1 MMNIIIAFIFGTA
14 ITSVVAL
21 LLFRRLQEEKA
32 DLRTQLTT
40 AQNTLELHKQHEEQA
55 QRERELR
62 EQQAQAE
69 RAEREQQAKAEREA
83 YAAQQMQL
91 LREQFETASQRLLK
105 QRAEELQKA
114 NTDSV
119 GGIVNPLHDELEKM
133 RKLITDTKTD
143 SDKSISSL
151 EGALATMVRQ
161 SQQLGKDATNLADAL
176 KNRGKVHGDWG
187 EQVLENILQ
196 DSGMREGYEYV
207 SQASFKGEQG
217 RELRPDVVV
226 NCADGARIIID
237 SKVSLTAYTNYV
249 GAENEIERVDAI
261 KQNHQSILKHIK
273 ELSEKNYPKYVE
285 GSIPYSL
292 MFIPNEGSYILAMNY
307 DPSLGN
313 KAFKQGVILLNPTNL
328 MMALFL
334 VLQTWRNT
342 QQEDNCRKIIEVA
355 TGLYDKFVGLY
366 STCDTLGNQLAT
378 VNTTY
383 KKVLTQLNDGS
394 GNIVGRV
401 ERLIELGVPSA
412 KRIQRKTNRS
422 ATAELAE

>member
-1 MMNIIIAFIFGTA
+1 MINIIFAFLLGIA
-14 ITSVVAL
+14 
-21 LLFRRLQEEKA
+21 KA
-32 DLRTQLTT
+32 DLRTQLST
-40 AQNTLELHKQHEEQA
+40 AQNALELHRQH
-55 QRERELR
+55 

-69 RAEREQQAKAEREA
+69 RAQRELQAKAEREA
-83 YAAQQMQL
+83 YAVQQMQL
-91 LREQFETASQRLLK
+91 LREQFETSSQRLLK

-119 GGIVNPLHDELEKM
+119 GGLVNPLHDELEKM

-207 SQASFKGEQG
+207 SQASYKGEGG

-226 NCADGARIIID
+226 NCADGSRIVVD

-249 GAENEIERVDAI
+249 GAENEIERMEAI

-273 ELSEKNYPKYVE
+273 ELADKNYPKYVE
-285 GSIPYSL
+285 HSIPYSL

-307 DPSLGN
+307 DPALGH

-355 TGLYDKFVGLY
+355 GGLYDKFVGLY
-366 STCDTLGNQLAT
+366 STCETLGNQLTT

-422 ATAELAE
+422 IPTENAE

>member
-1 MMNIIIAFIFGTA
+1 MINIIFAFLLGIAIA
-14 ITSVVAL
+14 SVVAL
-21 LLFRRLQEEKA
+21 LLFRRLQDEKA
-32 DLRTQLTT
+32 DLRTQLST
-40 AQNTLELHKQHEEQA
+40 AQNALELHCQHEQQVQA
-55 QRERELR
+55 EREHR

-69 RAEREQQAKAEREA
+69 RAQRELQAKAEREA

-91 LREQFETASQRLLK
+91 LREQFETSSQRLLK

-119 GGIVNPLHDELEKM
+119 GGLVNPLHDELEKM

-207 SQASFKGEQG
+207 SQASYKGEGG

-226 NCADGARIIID
+226 NCADGSRIVVD

-249 GAENEIERVDAI
+249 GAENEIERMEAI

-273 ELSEKNYPKYVE
+273 ELADKNYPKYVE
-285 GSIPYSL
+285 HSIPYSL

-307 DPSLGN
+307 DPALGH

-355 TGLYDKFVGLY
+355 GGLYDKFVGLY
-366 STCDTLGNQLAT
+366 STCETLGNQLTT

-394 GNIVGRV
+394 GNIIGRV

-422 ATAELAE
+422 IPTENAE

>member
-69 RAEREQQAKAEREA
+69 RAEREQLAKAEREA

-207 SQASFKGEQG
+207 SQASFKGEQD

-249 GAENEIERVDAI
+249 GAENEIERIDAI

-307 DPSLGN
+307 DPSLGH

-412 KRIQRKTNRS
+412 KRIQRKANRS